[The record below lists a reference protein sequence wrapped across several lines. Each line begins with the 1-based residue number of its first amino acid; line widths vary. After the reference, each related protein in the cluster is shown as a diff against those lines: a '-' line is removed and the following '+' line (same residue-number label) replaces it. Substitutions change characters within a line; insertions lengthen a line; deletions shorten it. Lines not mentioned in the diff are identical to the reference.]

1 MLEVLNEDY
10 IRTARAKGLSN
21 RVVLM
26 RHALRNAAVPILTVI
41 GIGIAILMGG
51 AVVTESVFGLPGP
64 RPPHRRGG
72 AEPRFPD
79 HPDRHPDVLGGL
91 RGDQPADRHQLH
103 PVRSEDPLLSAIA
116 PEDIVDS
123 ASIAAASTKR
133 KQPVALAIRNPNVIF
148 GGVILL
154 VMLAIAIL
162 APFLGTVDPTRID
175 PAARNKKPGTEITF
189 RLDDG
194 KTAKRTAIMGTD
206 SLGRDVY
213 SRVHLRHARV
223 AGGRRLRSPSSPS
236 PIGIVIGLVSG
247 YMRWADGII
256 MRIMDGLMAIPG
268 ILLAIALVS
277 IWRAGLITVIFA
289 IVVPDVPR
297 VVRLVRS
304 IVLTVREEPYVEGA
318 ISVGTPTWIL
328 MFRHI
333 LPNTMAPLIVQGTF
347 IAAAAILAEAACS
360 FLGIG
365 IPPEIPSWGNIMAE
379 GRTLFRVFPHN
390 ILYPGIFLAFTVL
403 AINIMGD
410 GLRDTLDPKM
420 SKKV

>member
-1 MLEVLNEDY
+1 M
-10 IRTARAKGLSN
+10 
-21 RVVLM
+21 
-26 RHALRNAAVPILTVI
+26 
-41 GIGIAILMGG
+41 
-51 AVVTESVFGLPGP
+51 
-64 RPPHRRGG
+64 
-72 AEPRFPD
+72 
-79 HPDRHPDVLGGL
+79 
-91 RGDQPADRHQLH
+91 
-103 PVRSEDPLLSAIA
+103 SAIT
-116 PEDIVDS
+116 EEVVDS

-133 KQPVALAIRNPNVIF
+133 KSLWLVALRNPNVIV
-148 GGVILL
+148 GGLILL
-154 VMLAIAIL
+154 AMLMIAIL

-175 PAARNKKPGTEITF
+175 PAARNKKPGTEITY

-194 KTAKRTAIMGTD
+194 TTAKRVAIMGTD

-213 SRVHLRHARV
+213 SRVLYGARV
-223 AGGRRLRSPSSPS
+223 SLAVGVAVSIIAVI
-236 PIGIVIGLVSG
+236 IGMVIGLVSG
-247 YMRWADGII
+247 YIRWADGII
-256 MRIMDGLMAIPG
+256 MRVMDGLMAIPG

-277 IWRAGLITVIFA
+277 IWRAGLITVVFA

-333 LPNTMAPLIVQGTF
+333 LPNTVAPLIVQGTF
-347 IAAAAILAEAACS
+347 LAAAAILTEAALS

-390 ILYPGIFLAFTVL
+390 ILYPGIFLALTVL

>member
-1 MLEVLNEDY
+1 
-10 IRTARAKGLSN
+10 
-21 RVVLM
+21 
-26 RHALRNAAVPILTVI
+26 
-41 GIGIAILMGG
+41 
-51 AVVTESVFGLPGP
+51 
-64 RPPHRRGG
+64 
-72 AEPRFPD
+72 
-79 HPDRHPDVLGGL
+79 
-91 RGDQPADRHQLH
+91 
-103 PVRSEDPLLSAIA
+103 LSAITDQ
-116 PEDIVDS
+116 EVVDS
-123 ASIAAASTKR
+123 AAIASASTKR
-133 KQPVALAIRNPNVIF
+133 RSLWALALRNPSVIF

-162 APFLGTVDPTRID
+162 APVLGTVDPTRID
-175 PAARNKKPGTEITF
+175 PAARNKKPGAEITF

-194 KTAKRTAIMGTD
+194 TTAKRVVLMGTD

-213 SRVHLRHARV
+213 SRVIYGTRV
-223 AGGRRLRSPSSPS
+223 SLI
-236 PIGIVIGLVSG
+236 IGVAVSACAVAIGLVIGLVSG
-247 YMRWADGII
+247 YIRWLDGII

-304 IVLTVREEPYVEGA
+304 VVLTVREEPYVEGA
-318 ISVGTPTWIL
+318 ISVGTPTWTL

-333 LPNTMAPLIVQGTF
+333 LPNTVAPLIVQGTF
-347 IAAAAILAEAACS
+347 IAAAAILAEAILS

-390 ILYPGIFLAFTVL
+390 ILYPGIFLALTVL

>member
-1 MLEVLNEDY
+1 
-10 IRTARAKGLSN
+10 
-21 RVVLM
+21 
-26 RHALRNAAVPILTVI
+26 LTV
-41 GIGIAILMGG
+41 A
-51 AVVTESVFGLPGP
+51 TEEL
-64 RPPHRRGG
+64 
-72 AEPRFPD
+72 
-79 HPDRHPDVLGGL
+79 
-91 RGDQPADRHQLH
+91 
-103 PVRSEDPLLSAIA
+103 
-116 PEDIVDS
+116 VDS

-133 KQPVALAIRNPNVIF
+133 KSLWLLALRNPNVIV
-148 GGVILL
+148 GGAILL
-154 VMLAIAIL
+154 VMLAIAAL

-175 PAARNKKPGTEITF
+175 PAARNKKPGTEITM

-194 KTAKRTAIMGTD
+194 TSVKRVAIMGTD

-213 SRVHLRHARV
+213 SRVIYGTRV
-223 AGGRRLRSPSSPS
+223 SLAVGVAVAVIAIA
-236 PIGIVIGLVSG
+236 IGVVIGLVSG
-247 YMRWADGII
+247 YIRWLDGII

-277 IWRAGLITVIFA
+277 IWRAGLITVVFA

-318 ISVGTPTWIL
+318 ISVGTPTWVL

-333 LPNTMAPLIVQGTF
+333 LPNTVAPLIVQGTF
-347 IAAAAILAEAACS
+347 LAASAILVEAALS

-390 ILYPGIFLAFTVL
+390 IFYPGIFLAFTVL

>member
-1 MLEVLNEDY
+1 M
-10 IRTARAKGLSN
+10 
-21 RVVLM
+21 
-26 RHALRNAAVPILTVI
+26 TV
-41 GIGIAILMGG
+41 A
-51 AVVTESVFGLPGP
+51 T
-64 RPPHRRGG
+64 
-72 AEPRFPD
+72 
-79 HPDRHPDVLGGL
+79 
-91 RGDQPADRHQLH
+91 
-103 PVRSEDPLLSAIA
+103 
-116 PEDIVDS
+116 PEDLVDS

-133 KQPVALAIRNPNVIF
+133 KSLWLVALRNPFVII
-148 GGVILL
+148 GGTILL
-154 VMLAIAIL
+154 VMLAIAVL
-162 APFLGTVDPTRID
+162 APFLGTIDPTRID
-175 PAARNKKPGTEITF
+175 PAARNKKPGTEITM
-189 RLDDG
+189 RMDDG
-194 KTAKRTAIMGTD
+194 TTVKRVAIMGTD

-213 SRVHLRHARV
+213 SRVIYGTRV
-223 AGGRRLRSPSSPS
+223 SLAVGVSVALIAVA
-236 PIGIVIGLVSG
+236 IGTVIGLISG
-247 YMRWADGII
+247 YVRWLDGII

-268 ILLAIALVS
+268 ILLAIAMVS

-318 ISVGTPTWIL
+318 ISVGTPTWVL

-333 LPNTMAPLIVQGTF
+333 LPNTIAPLIVQGTF
-347 IAAAAILAEAACS
+347 LAAAAILVEAALS

-390 ILYPGIFLAFTVL
+390 IFYPGIFLAFTVL

>member
-1 MLEVLNEDY
+1 MW
-10 IRTARAKGLSN
+10 
-21 RVVLM
+21 
-26 RHALRNAAVPILTVI
+26 
-41 GIGIAILMGG
+41 
-51 AVVTESVFGLPGP
+51 
-64 RPPHRRGG
+64 
-72 AEPRFPD
+72 
-79 HPDRHPDVLGGL
+79 
-91 RGDQPADRHQLH
+91 
-103 PVRSEDPLLSAIA
+103 
-116 PEDIVDS
+116 
-123 ASIAAASTKR
+123 
-133 KQPVALAIRNPNVIF
+133 ALAIRNTAVIF
-148 GGVILL
+148 GGAILL
-154 VMLAIAIL
+154 VMLVIAIL

-194 KTAKRTAIMGTD
+194 QTAKRTVIMGTD

-213 SRVHLRHARV
+213 SRVLYGTRV
-223 AGGRRLRSPSSPS
+223 SLM
-236 PIGIVIGLVSG
+236 IGVSVAIASIAIGLVIGLVSG
-247 YMRWADGII
+247 YVRWADGII

-304 IVLTVREEPYVEGA
+304 VVLSVREEPYVEGA
-318 ISVGTPTWIL
+318 ISVGTPTWTL

-333 LPNTMAPLIVQGTF
+333 LPNTVAPLIVQGTF
-347 IAAAAILAEAACS
+347 IAAAAIIAEAILS

-390 ILYPGIFLAFTVL
+390 IFFPGVFLALTVL